1 MADSTARDS
10 GVTSAG
16 TMPDDVMYADEVTAD
31 SDVADGA
38 ANANEVATD
47 DAVTDDAAHTNKA
60 SADSAAPQGGR
71 HPRVLVAMSGGVD
84 SSVAAL
90 LLKEQGYDCV
100 GVTMR
105 LYDNALVEGG
115 APEVA
120 NAKTCCSLDDI
131 ADAREVA
138 QARLGIPH
146 VVLDCHEQFA
156 ESVIDPFVE
165 SYLTGRT
172 PNPCIA
178 CNRYLKFEH
187 LFAKARELDCDYV
200 ATGHYA
206 RILSPDDACGRW
218 RLVRARDANKDQSYV
233 LYALDQ
239 ERLSHVLLPLGDF
252 TKPEVRKIAERHG
265 FSNARKRESQ
275 DICFIPDGDYVGFLE
290 RYTGVHPEPG
300 DVLDADGRVLGQ
312 HRGAVHYTIGQ
323 RKGIGIAAK
332 TPLYVTDKDMAAN
345 TVTVGPV
352 DELLSRG
359 CIVDDWIDGA
369 VELPLGRELPALVK
383 THYRQKALAATVERL
398 GDGTVRVTYNSP
410 ARKAAPGQAC
420 VAYTECGRGGDGA
433 GVAGATAAGGVSV
446 DVEPSAAD
454 GIAAGNDAAVAD
466 GTGTLPV
473 VAASGTLPGDAAVLG
488 GGTIVEA
495 F

>member
-1 MADSTARDS
+1 MTDNMTRGDGTTADVA
-10 GVTSAG
+10 VA
-16 TMPDDVMYADEVTAD
+16 DDVMHAGEVTAD
-31 SDVADGA
+31 SAVA
-38 ANANEVATD
+38 
-47 DAVTDDAAHTNKA
+47 DDAACTNE
-60 SADSAAPQGGR
+60 AATEVVTPQDGR
-71 HPRVLVAMSGGVD
+71 RPRVLVAMSGGVD

-178 CNRYLKFEH
+178 CNRHLKFEH

-206 RILSPDDACGRW
+206 RIMAPDDTCDRW

-239 ERLSHVLLPLGDF
+239 ERLSHVLLPLGDL
-252 TKPEVRKIAERHG
+252 TKPEVRTIAERHG

-290 RYTGVHPEPG
+290 RYAGVHPEPG
-300 DVLDADGRVLGQ
+300 DVLDADGHVLGQ
-312 HRGAVHYTIGQ
+312 HRGAVRYTIGQ

-345 TVTVGPV
+345 TVTVGPA

-369 VELPLGRELPALVK
+369 VELPLGREVPTLVK

-398 GDGTVRVTYNSP
+398 ADGTVRVTYESP

-420 VAYTECGRGGDGA
+420 VAYTVRGCGGD
-433 GVAGATAAGGVSV
+433 
-446 DVEPSAAD
+446 
-454 GIAAGNDAAVAD
+454 DAAN
-466 GTGTLPV
+466 
-473 VAASGTLPGDAAVLG
+473 GTLPGGAAVLG